1 LPIMSEAALLDKG
14 PFPPLVRVFIAV
26 NIPTAQKELAA
37 TVASALAASQ
47 ADVRWVKPEAMH
59 LTLKFLGE
67 IPRDDL
73 APLQEALGKALVG
86 FPNFAIKIDGMGQFP
101 LRGTPR
107 VIWLGIS
114 EGAPQLAGLATL
126 IDRTVVGLGF
136 PAETRPWSAHLTLGR
151 VNSPRHNEELQKMM
165 GTATPPDFPPF
176 PAREVILMRSQLQ
189 RSGPIYTRLAAWEL
203 AGNG

>member
-1 LPIMSEAALLDKG
+1 MSDAALLDKG

-26 NIPTAQKELAA
+26 DIPDTQKELAA
-37 TVASALAASQ
+37 GVASALAASQ

-73 APLQEALGKALVG
+73 ALLQEALGKALAG
-86 FPNFAIKIDGMGQFP
+86 FPDFAVKIKSMGQFP
-101 LRGTPR
+101 PKGAPR

-114 EGAPQLAGLATL
+114 DGATELTNLAAL

-136 PAETRPWSAHLTLGR
+136 PGETRPWAAHLTLGR
-151 VNSPRHNEELQKMM
+151 VNSPRRREEQQALL
-165 GTATPPDFPPF
+165 GTTSMPSFPPF
-176 PAREVILMRSQLQ
+176 PARAVNLMRSQLQ
-189 RSGPIYTRLAAWEL
+189 HSGPIYTCLASWEL
-203 AGNG
+203 ATDG